1 MGYSVSLLAINSA
14 VAKQS
19 FGSRVKLLT
28 VTSHIRS
35 RQLWYISHFSGKATK
50 IRALYLLPIRENH
63 RGIVFV
69 VVFGY
74 IAYLILELLALP
86 LSTSGNCSPKLQLL
100 PKESGRRGTH
110 GGLLSVHY
118 LNLVFAQC
126 SGPRCIPAL
135 LCPMSTV
142 YAITIIS
149 ESPKLGFLP
158 TMPQFNQHIHKL
170 TGLLLAK
177 DLRLIFQHGDPTC
190 SASFQTRLILT
201 KGILPAPFAG
211 LLLEIWILT
220 FIQVLAESVLGFEKL
235 EELDLTFDAFI
246 GRRWLCTPDVMH
258 LCLDFLGDNRR
269 GCMRLTGGYLTGK
282 DSGNKGGT
290 VYILLRQKGSGV
302 S

>member
-86 LSTSGNCSPKLQLL
+86 LSTSGNCSPKLQQLL

-126 SGPRCIPAL
+126 SGPSLVP
-135 LCPMSTV
+135 
-142 YAITIIS
+142 YY
-149 ESPKLGFLP
+149 P
-158 TMPQFNQHIHKL
+158 T
-170 TGLLLAK
+170 
-177 DLRLIFQHGDPTC
+177 
-190 SASFQTRLILT
+190 LIL
-201 KGILPAPFAG
+201 LPGSIQSHHKFVRC
-211 LLLEIWILT
+211 LNSTNTYINSRLT